1 MGWTAAAGGLS
12 IEAALLAM
20 ILFIWQV
27 PHFLSFV
34 WLYRD
39 DYLNADYR
47 MLPVVDTSG
56 RLTCLMIVL
65 YSLALM
71 PLGLVATFRGMS
83 GYLFAAGSLGLG
95 LVLFILA
102 LQLRA
107 TKTERSARRV
117 FRATIAYL
125 PLLLV
130 LLVGRPLSDHRSLWQ
145 QRRRW
150 APVCLSRQV
159 HNDEQHAPHGV
170 QEVPIDGRISDAGVV
185 AR

>member
-1 MGWTAAAGGLS
+1 
-12 IEAALLAM
+12 
-20 ILFIWQV
+20 
-27 PHFLSFV
+27 
-34 WLYRD
+34 
-39 DYLNADYR
+39 

-130 LLVGRPLSDHRSLWQ
+130 LLVADRPSSQL
-145 QRRRW
+145 
-150 APVCLSRQV
+150 VSRQV

>member
-39 DYLNADYR
+39 DYSSADYR

-130 LLVGRPLSDHRSLWQ
+130 LLVADRPSSQL
-145 QRRRW
+145 
-150 APVCLSRQV
+150 VSRQV